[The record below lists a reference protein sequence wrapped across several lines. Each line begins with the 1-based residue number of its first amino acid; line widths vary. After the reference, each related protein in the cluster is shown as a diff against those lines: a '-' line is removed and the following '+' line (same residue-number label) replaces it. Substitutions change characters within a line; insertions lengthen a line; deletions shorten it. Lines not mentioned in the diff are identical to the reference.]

1 MRFVKL
7 FAASLLAGVATSASA
22 EVMPLDQAAK
32 AFGTRESIASI
43 AISPSGNRLVLLATG
58 VGRSSIARVVEL
70 PTMQTRT
77 VMSSSGDPES
87 FRWCDFASDTQII
100 CQYAGNGMLD
110 SDVISYSRLI
120 TFDTDG
126 KTVKE
131 LGQRRSFYDAWIRQ
145 FDGAILDWLP
155 GQNGAVLME
164 RTYMAE
170 AYKMN
175 TRIVR
180 DKQGLGVDRIEL
192 PSMRVSPVEP
202 ARDGASGF
210 MSDGRGNVRLMTTAG
225 TAAHGS
231 ILSGEFKYHFR
242 PTGSKDWQI
251 LGEYDA
257 SNETGITPRAIDADT
272 DSAYV
277 LKPLNGRDAL
287 YRVKLDAG
295 MATTLVASDQSVDID
310 DVVRFG
316 HGQRVIGYTYATD
329 RRHTVYFDPEFKKLS
344 ESLGKALPNQ
354 PLVYFAG
361 SSADGNKL
369 LLFAG
374 GDTLPGGYYLFD
386 RKARSLNE
394 LALARPELEG
404 KPLAEVRPISYPAA
418 DGTQIPAYLTLPP
431 GNEAKG
437 LPAIVLPH
445 GGPSARDEWG
455 FDWLAQFLAARGY
468 AVIQPNYRGS
478 AGYGEDWQSD
488 NGFKNWA
495 LAIGDINA
503 AARFLASSGVADA
516 KRVAIVGWSYGGYA
530 ALQSIVVD
538 PGLYKSAVAIA
549 PVTDLSLLKRDA
561 QNFTNSK
568 LVREYVGSGDH
579 VVAGSPLRHA
589 EKIKVP
595 VLLVHGDLDSNVSI
609 SHSEKMVSAL
619 PQAEYIRFKGLDHYL
634 NDSDARVQ
642 MLTKMGEML
651 DRTIGH

>member
-1 MRFVKL
+1 VRFVRL
-7 FAASLLAGVATSASA
+7 FAASLLASVAVSASA

-32 AFGTRESIASI
+32 AFGTRDSIESM
-43 AISPSGNRLVLLATG
+43 AISPSGNRLVLLVAG
-58 VGRSSIARVVEL
+58 PGRSSIVRVVEL

-77 VMSSSGDPES
+77 IMSSGGDPES
-87 FRWCDFASDTQII
+87 LRWCEFASDTQII
-100 CQYAGNGMLD
+100 CRHAGNGMIGA
-110 SDVISYSRLI
+110 DVVGYARLI
-120 TFDTDG
+120 TFNIEGQD
-126 KTVKE
+126 VKE
-131 LGQRRSFYDAWIRQ
+131 LGQKRSFYDAGIRQ
-145 FDGAILDWLP
+145 FDGEILDWLP

-164 RTYMAE
+164 RTYMPE

-192 PSMRVSPVEP
+192 PSMKASPIEP
-202 ARDGASGF
+202 ARDGASDF

-225 TAAHGS
+225 TVAHDTA
-231 ILSGEFKYHFR
+231 LSGEFKYHFR
-242 PTGSKDWQI
+242 ARGSKDWQD
-251 LGEYDA
+251 LGEYNA
-257 SNETGITPRAIDADT
+257 SDETGIQPLAIDADA
-272 DSAYV
+272 DSVYL

-295 MATTLVASDQSVDID
+295 RSATLIASDQAVDID
-310 DVVRFG
+310 DIVRFG
-316 HGQRVIGYTYATD
+316 HGQRVIGYTYATEQ
-329 RRHTVYFDPEFKKLS
+329 RHTVYFDPEFKKLS

-374 GDTLPGGYYLFD
+374 GDTIPGGYYLFD

-404 KPLAEVRPISYPAA
+404 KPLAAVRPISYAAA

-431 GNEAKG
+431 GKEAKG

-478 AGYGEDWQSD
+478 SGYGEEFQND
-488 NGFKNWA
+488 NGFKNWRQ
-495 LAIGDINA
+495 AIGDINA
-503 AARFLASSGVADA
+503 AARYLGSSGIADP

-530 ALQSIVVD
+530 ALQSIAVD

-549 PVTDLSLLKRDA
+549 PVTDLTLLKQDA
-561 QNFTNSK
+561 RNFSNSK
-568 LVREYVGSGDH
+568 LVREYIGSGEN
-579 VVAGSPLRHA
+579 VVAGSPLRQA
-589 EKIKVP
+589 DKIKVP

-609 SHSEKMVSAL
+609 SHSDKMASAL
-619 PQAEYIRFKGLDHYL
+619 PQAEFVRFKGLDHYL
-634 NDSDARVQ
+634 NDSSARVE
-642 MLTKMGEML
+642 MLTKMGAML

>member
-1 MRFVKL
+1 MRLVKSL
-7 FAASLLAGVATSASA
+7 AASLLASVATSASA

-32 AFGTRESIASI
+32 AFGTRESLESI
-43 AISPSGNRLVLLATG
+43 AISPSGNRLVLLASG
-58 VGRSSIARVVEL
+58 PGRTSIVRVVEL

-77 VMSSSGDPES
+77 IMSSGGDPES
-87 FRWCDFASDTQII
+87 LRWCDLASDTQII
-100 CQYAGNGMLD
+100 CRHAGNGMID
-110 SDVISYSRLI
+110 SDVVGYARLI
-120 TFDTDG
+120 TFNVDG
-126 KTVKE
+126 QDVKE

-164 RTYMAE
+164 RTYLPE

-175 TRIVR
+175 TRLVR
-180 DKQGLGVDRIEL
+180 DEEGLGVDRIEL
-192 PSMRVSPVEP
+192 PSLKSTSIESAHRGTS
-202 ARDGASGF
+202 AF
-210 MSDGRGNVRLMTTAG
+210 MTDGRGNVRLMTTAD
-225 TAAHGS
+225 TAAAGRL
-231 ILSGEFKYHFR
+231 LSGNFRYHFR
-242 PTGSKDWQI
+242 ANGSKEWKA

-257 SNETGITPRAIDADT
+257 VSETGITPLAVDADT

-277 LKPLNGRDAL
+277 LKRLNGRDAL
-287 YRVKLDAG
+287 YRVKLDDVG
-295 MATTLVASDQSVDID
+295 TETLIANDQSVDID

-329 RRHTVYFDPEFKKLS
+329 RRHTTYFDPEFKKLS
-344 ESLGKALPNQ
+344 ASLGKALPNQ
-354 PLVYFAG
+354 PLVYFTG

-374 GDTLPGGYYLFD
+374 GDTIPGAYYLFD
-386 RKARSLNE
+386 RKAHSLNE

-404 KPLAEVRPISYPAA
+404 KPLAAVRPISYPAT

-431 GNEAKG
+431 GREAKG

-488 NGFKNWA
+488 NGFKNWQ
-495 LAIGDINA
+495 LSIGDINA
-503 AARFLASSGVADA
+503 AARYLSSAGIADA
-516 KRVAIVGWSYGGYA
+516 KRIAIVGWSYGGYA
-530 ALQSIVVD
+530 ALQSVVVD
-538 PGLYKSAVAIA
+538 PSLYKSVVAIA
-549 PVTDLSLLKRDA
+549 PVTDLTLLKQDA
-561 QNFTNSK
+561 HNFTNSK
-568 LVREYVGSGDH
+568 MVREYVGSGDN

-589 EKIKVP
+589 DKIKVP

-609 SHSEKMVSAL
+609 SHSEKMAGAL
-619 PQAEYIRFKGLDHYL
+619 SQAEFVRFKGLDHYL
-634 NDSDARVQ
+634 NDSNARIQ
-642 MLTKMGEML
+642 MLTKMGELL

>member
-1 MRFVKL
+1 VRFIKL
-7 FAASLLAGVATSASA
+7 FAASLLAGAASNVSA
-22 EVMPLDQAAK
+22 ETMPLDQAAK
-32 AFGTRESIASI
+32 AFGTRESIDSI
-43 AISPSGNRLVLLATG
+43 AISPSGNRLVLLAAG
-58 VGRSSIARVVEL
+58 PGRSSIVRVVEL
-70 PTMQTRT
+70 PTMQTRAIMT
-77 VMSSSGDPES
+77 SGGDPES
-87 FRWCDFASDTQII
+87 LRWCDFASDTQII
-100 CQYAGNGMLD
+100 CRHSGNGMIG
-110 SDVISYSRLI
+110 SDVVGYSRLL

-126 KTVKE
+126 KDIKE
-131 LGQRRSFYDAWIRQ
+131 LGQRRSVYDAWIRQ

-164 RTYMAE
+164 RTYMPE

-175 TRIVR
+175 TRLVR

-192 PSMRVSPVEP
+192 PSLKSSTVES
-202 ARDGASGF
+202 AKDGASAF
-210 MSDGRGNVRLMTTAG
+210 MSDGRGNVRMMTTAE
-225 TAAHGS
+225 TAAAGS
-231 ILSGEFKYHFR
+231 VLSGKFKYHFR
-242 PTGSKDWQI
+242 PSGSKDWQV

-257 SNETGITPRAIDADT
+257 SSETGITPRAIDADS

-287 YRVKLDAG
+287 YRMKLDGSGAE
-295 MATTLVASDQSVDID
+295 TLIAQDQAVDID

-316 HGQRVIGYTYATD
+316 HGQRVIGYTYATEQ
-329 RRHTVYFDPEFKKLS
+329 RHTIYFDPEFKKLS

-374 GDTLPGGYYLFD
+374 GDTIPGGYYLFD
-386 RKARSLNE
+386 RKTRSLNE

-404 KPLAEVRPISYPAA
+404 KPLAAVRPISYSAA

-431 GNEAKG
+431 GKEAKG
-437 LPAIVLPH
+437 LPAVVLPH

-478 AGYGEDWQSD
+478 AGYGEAFQND
-488 NGFKNWA
+488 NGFKNWQQ
-495 LAIGDINA
+495 AIGDINA
-503 AARFLASSGVADA
+503 AARYLASSGVADP

-530 ALQSIVVD
+530 ALQSVVVD

-549 PVTDLSLLKRDA
+549 PVTDLTLFKQDSR
-561 QNFTNSK
+561 NFGKSM
-568 LVREYVGSGDH
+568 LVREYIGSGEN
-579 VVAGSPLRHA
+579 VVAGSPLRQA

-609 SHSEKMVSAL
+609 SHSDKMASAL
-619 PQAEYIRFKGLDHYL
+619 PQAEFIRFKGLDHYL
-634 NDSDARVQ
+634 NDSAARVE
-642 MLTKMGEML
+642 MLTKMGELL